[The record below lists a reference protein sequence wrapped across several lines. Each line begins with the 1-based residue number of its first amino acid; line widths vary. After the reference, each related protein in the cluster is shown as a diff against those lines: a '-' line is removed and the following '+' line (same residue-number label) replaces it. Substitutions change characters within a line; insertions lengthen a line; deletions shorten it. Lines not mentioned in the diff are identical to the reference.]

1 MKASLLLSASCAA
14 LVMSVAVVAEKD
26 ADYYYPGMSNPNTKN
41 AMYWKDSI
49 NVLQDL
55 DQFESLY
62 IKYHGCVWTKY
73 GTRYGSGQNYDE
85 QGADQDDADDEGD
98 NGCGG
103 WGGEYFW
110 YMGRTQCFK
119 ANVAY
124 SLYGILKDGGDS
136 SKEACRK
143 ANYINSF
150 FTTFGVE
157 SFTGPLGMG
166 TDDYNSQCTAVE
178 PENGGDGDGDGGGD
192 NYYEYAAA
200 DDDYLDDQYQFYNYQ
215 AYTSYGTGCSDKG
228 KFVLDQYSGA
238 FCHGRNYQETLDTLD
253 TFNSAIESQECTQI
267 YADGDGY
274 EEPEDEDGDGYE
286 FDNMGGV
293 YLLSFS
299 KSCSLRQYPKDCPD
313 PHGLKRKYA
322 NTLERAFAFKTG
334 SQRNVG
340 NKVMVAFSY
349 IFLALG
355 LACWVLSYLILNR
368 NKESAMQ
375 TRAARKER
383 AASRRRART
392 RSRSHSRSRS
402 RSQSKSPEPEP
413 GPIKQTIEKASSA
426 MSEFSNK
433 SWTSFGS
440 GSAQASGGDQSP
452 EGSPSGSPSRKASR
466 TGSRLGKL
474 FKKKN
479 KTGELA

>member
-14 LVMSVAVVAEKD
+14 VVMSVAVVVADKD
-26 ADYYYPGMSNPNTKN
+26 GDYYYPGMSNPNTKN

-85 QGADQDDADDEGD
+85 QGADQDDADDEGN

-157 SFTGPLGMG
+157 SFTGPLGLG
-166 TDDYNSQCTAVE
+166 TDNGYNSQCTAVE
-178 PENGGDGDGDGGGD
+178 PQDGEGGGED

-200 DDDYLDDQYQFYNYQ
+200 DDDYLDDEYEFYNYQ

-238 FCHGRNYQETLDTLD
+238 FCHGRNYQETLDTMD

-274 EEPEDEDGDGYE
+274 EEPQDEDGDGYE
-286 FDNMGGV
+286 FDDMSAV

-299 KSCSLRQYPKDCPD
+299 KSCSLRQYPQDCPD
-313 PHGLKRKYA
+313 PYGLKRKYA
-322 NTLERAFAFKTG
+322 NAMERAFAFKTG
-334 SQRNVG
+334 SQRNLG
-340 NKVMVAFSY
+340 TNVMVVFSY

-355 LACWVLSYLILNR
+355 LICWVLSYLILNR
-368 NKESAMQ
+368 NKETAMQ
-375 TRAARKER
+375 ARAARKER
-383 AASRRRART
+383 AANRRRART

-402 RSQSKSPEPEP
+402 RSQSKSPEPA
-413 GPIKQTIEKASSA
+413 GPVQQTMEKASSA
-426 MSEFSNK
+426 MSDFSNK

-440 GSAQASGGDQSP
+440 AQASGGGDKSP
-452 EGSPSGSPSRKASR
+452 EGSPSRKASR
-466 TGSRLGKL
+466 TGSRLGK
-474 FKKKN
+474 FFGKKN